1 MRFVLV
7 MMFVSMPSHFALR
20 TSHFFEM
27 DIKLHAG
34 DAGFLLARDVKMIAA
49 ERQLL
54 QLSLQLAVI
63 RAEINQR
70 ADEHVAADAAED
82 VEIKRFHGDAG
93 TFNTQHSTFNLELL
107 HKYDR

>member
-1 MRFVLV
+1 MLFVLV
-7 MMFVSMPSHFALR
+7 MMFVGAGQ
-20 TSHFFEM
+20 M
-27 DIKLHAG
+27 DIELHAL

-49 ERQLL
+49 EFQF
-54 QLSLQLAVI
+54 LQLAFQFVRI
-63 RAEINQR
+63 RAEVNQR
-70 ADEHVAADAAED
+70 ANQHVAADAAED